1 MIKESPKDLIPIFF
15 NNNSN
20 SYDKIVK
27 YTTFGKD
34 SFWKRKILEQLSA
47 EKTVLDLACGTGILT
62 KQIAEKLPHAEIMGV
77 DVTKNYLEK
86 AKEKLISFQK
96 ISFVNQ
102 DAEKLD
108 LGKKFDCIT
117 ASYLPKYCISDV
129 LVKNCIKHLNDG
141 GKIVLHDFTYPKNKL
156 IQKLWNFYFKL
167 LYLVGFF
174 IPNWK
179 QVFLDLPNLIRTTN
193 WVEDYKE
200 TMKNYG
206 LKIHTQDLTWGSST
220 IIVGTKIN

>member
-1 MIKESPKDLIPIFF
+1 MIKKSPKDLVPMFF
-15 NNNSN
+15 NDTSN
-20 SYDKIVK
+20 SYDKIVN

-34 SFWKRKILEQLSA
+34 SFWKHKILEQLST

-129 LVKNCIKHLNDG
+129 LVKNCINHLNDG
-141 GKIVLHDFTYPKNKL
+141 GKMVLHDFTYPKNKL
-156 IQKLWNFYFKL
+156 IQKLWNFYFKV
-167 LYLVGFF
+167 LYLIGFF

-179 QVFLDLPNLIRTTN
+179 QVFLDLPNLIKTTN
-193 WVEDYKE
+193 WVEDYKK

-220 IIVGTKIN
+220 IIVGTKIV

>member
-1 MIKESPKDLIPIFF
+1 MVKKSAKSLVPIFF
-15 NNNSN
+15 NDTFN
-20 SYDKIVK
+20 SYDKIVH

-34 SFWKRKILEQLSA
+34 SFWKHRILEQLSA

-62 KQIAEKLPHAEIMGV
+62 KKIAEKLPNAEITGV
-77 DVTKNYLEK
+77 DITKNYLER

-129 LVKNCIKHLNDG
+129 LVKNCIDHLNDG
-141 GKIVLHDFTYPKNKL
+141 GKIIFHDFTYPKNKFM
-156 IQKLWNFYFKL
+156 QKLWNFYFKVL
-167 LYLVGFF
+167 FLVGFF
-174 IPNWK
+174 IPSWK
-179 QVFLDLPNLIRTTN
+179 QVFVDLPDLIRTAN
-193 WVEDYKE
+193 WVKDYEE

-206 LKIHTQDLTWGSST
+206 LKICTQDLTWGSST
-220 IIVGTKIN
+220 IIVGTKII

>member
-1 MIKESPKDLIPIFF
+1 MIKKSPKDLVPMFF
-15 NNNSN
+15 NDTSN
-20 SYDKIVK
+20 SYDKIVN

-34 SFWKRKILEQLSA
+34 SFWKRKILEQLST

-129 LVKNCIKHLNDG
+129 LVKNCINHLNDG
-141 GKIVLHDFTYPKNKL
+141 GKMVLHDFTYPKNKL
-156 IQKLWNFYFKL
+156 IQKLWNFYFKV
-167 LYLVGFF
+167 LYLIGFF

-220 IIVGTKIN
+220 IIVGTKIV

>member
-1 MIKESPKDLIPIFF
+1 MIKESPKDLVPMFF
-15 NNNSN
+15 NDTSN
-20 SYDKIVK
+20 SYDKIVN

-34 SFWKRKILEQLSA
+34 SFWKRKILEQLST

-62 KQIAEKLPHAEIMGV
+62 KQIAEKLPHAEIIGV
-77 DVTKNYLEK
+77 DVTKSYLEK

-102 DAEKLD
+102 DAEKLN

-117 ASYLPKYCISDV
+117 ASYLPKYCMSDV
-129 LVKNCIKHLNDG
+129 LVKNCIDHLNEG
-141 GKIVLHDFTYPKNKL
+141 GKIILHDFTYPKNKL
-156 IQKLWNFYFKL
+156 IQKLWNFYFKV

-193 WVEDYKE
+193 WVDDYKE

-206 LKIHTQDLTWGSST
+206 LKIHTQNLTWGSST
-220 IIVGTKIN
+220 IIVGTKIT

>member
-1 MIKESPKDLIPIFF
+1 MIKESPKDLVPMFF
-15 NNNSN
+15 NDTSN
-20 SYDKIVK
+20 SYDKIVN

-34 SFWKRKILEQLSA
+34 SFWKRKILEQLST

-62 KQIAEKLPHAEIMGV
+62 KQIAEKLPHAEITGV
-77 DVTKNYLEK
+77 DVTKSYLEK

-102 DAEKLD
+102 DAEKLN

-117 ASYLPKYCISDV
+117 ASYLPKYCVSDV

-156 IQKLWNFYFKL
+156 IQKLWNFYFKV